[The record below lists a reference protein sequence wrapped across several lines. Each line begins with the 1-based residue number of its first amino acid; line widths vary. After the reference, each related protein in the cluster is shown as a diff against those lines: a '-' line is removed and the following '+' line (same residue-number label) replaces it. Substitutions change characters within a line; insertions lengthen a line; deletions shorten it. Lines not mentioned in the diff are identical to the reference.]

1 MQLILNYV
9 YWLFLGGLS
18 FDFEFIKDFLSDFF
32 KSFVYWMILSIFN
45 LQDRPISINLYSN
58 IQIQNYVTIR
68 MNKTRV
74 EMAFSIQQ
82 DESNNHKSSNFCID
96 RQKLIVHRQNWPG
109 ESINDTKPHNQH
121 LFDLFY
127 LEYFRWTFCF
137 VGELHSL
144 SKVTL

>member
-1 MQLILNYV
+1 
-9 YWLFLGGLS
+9 
-18 FDFEFIKDFLSDFF
+18 
-32 KSFVYWMILSIFN
+32 MILSIFN

-96 RQKLIVHRQNWPG
+96 RQKFIVHRQNWPG

-127 LEYFRWTFCF
+127 LEYFR
-137 VGELHSL
+137 
-144 SKVTL
+144 